1 MDFPVLQADWHSSV
15 ASKILQSMDVLI
27 LLGLIVLSA
36 VISTAE
42 IGFFSVNS
50 TKLKALAQT
59 GNTRAKL
66 ALHLRSDPQK
76 LLSTILVGD
85 RLVGV
90 ATPMYATFLTLSIYG
105 GQTTFDEAIA
115 VMVGLLTF
123 VLLVAVDVIPKTLA
137 AKFAVPVT
145 LNMAYPVYGVQLL
158 LKPLLFVIVPLIY
171 KLTGGKGLTLPL
183 VTEEELKIMLDEG
196 GKTGTIEF
204 EKVKMIKNVFQL
216 KDITAEDA
224 MTPRLY
230 VFSLDGNLRLKE
242 AQELLYNSKY
252 SRIPVYDGTLDNITG
267 ILYKTRALTEL
278 AKGQNEAKL
287 KDIAYPPLFVPS
299 GKTADDLMKQFQQ
312 EKRHMAV
319 VVNEFGGV
327 MGIVTLEDLLEEVV
341 GEIMDETDITEELIK
356 RLGKN
361 HILVH
366 SRTEVRKVNDFLK
379 VDLGDEAVTIGG
391 LIQQELGRIPKVG
404 EELRIANCRIL
415 IHEAEPRSIRS
426 VQIFREE
433 KSPAHVEAPNLDLV
447 S

>member
-1 MDFPVLQADWHSSV
+1 
-15 ASKILQSMDVLI
+15 MDVLI

-42 IGFFSVNS
+42 IGFFAVNS
-50 TKLKALAQT
+50 TKLRALAQT
-59 GNTRAKL
+59 GNSRAKL

-85 RLVGV
+85 RLIGV

-105 GQTTFDEAIA
+105 GQTFFDEAIA

-230 VFSLDGNLRLKE
+230 VFSLDGNLHLKE

-278 AKGQNEAKL
+278 AKGRNEAKL

-341 GEIMDETDITEELIK
+341 GEIMDETDITEQLIK

-366 SRTEVRKVNDFLK
+366 GRTEVRKVNDFLK

-404 EELRIANCRIL
+404 EEVRIANCRIL

-426 VQIFREE
+426 VQIFRE
-433 KSPAHVEAPNLDLV
+433 
-447 S
+447 

>member
-1 MDFPVLQADWHSSV
+1 
-15 ASKILQSMDVLI
+15 MDVLI
-27 LLGLIVLSA
+27 LFGLIVLSA

-42 IGFFSVNS
+42 IGFFAVNS
-50 TKLKALAQT
+50 TKLRALAQT

-105 GQTTFDEAIA
+105 GQTSFDEAIA

-252 SRIPVYDGTLDNITG
+252 SRIPVYDTTLDNITG

-278 AKGQNEAKL
+278 AKGQNESKL

-404 EELRIANCRIL
+404 EEVRIANCRIV

-433 KSPAHVEAPNLDLV
+433 KLPAHVEAPNLDLV

>member
-1 MDFPVLQADWHSSV
+1 
-15 ASKILQSMDVLI
+15 MDVLI
-27 LLGLIVLSA
+27 LLSLIVISA

-42 IGFFSVNS
+42 IGFFVVNE
-50 TKLKALAQT
+50 TKLRALAQT
-59 GNTRAKL
+59 GNSRAKL

-90 ATPMYATFLTLSIYG
+90 ATPMYATFLTLNIYG
-105 GQTTFDEAIA
+105 GQTSFDEAIA

-158 LKPLLFVIVPLIY
+158 LKPLLFVMVPLIH

-196 GKTGTIEF
+196 GKTGTIEV

-252 SRIPVYDGTLDNITG
+252 SRIPVYDVTLDNITG

-391 LIQQELGRIPKVG
+391 LIQQELGRIPTVG

>member
-1 MDFPVLQADWHSSV
+1 MD
-15 ASKILQSMDVLI
+15 ILI
-27 LLGLIVLSA
+27 LLGLIIISA

-42 IGFFSVNS
+42 IGFFAVNE
-50 TKLKALAQT
+50 TKLKALALT
-59 GNTRAKL
+59 GNARAKL

-85 RLVGV
+85 RLIGV
-90 ATPMYATFLTLSIYG
+90 ATPMYATFLTLNIYG
-105 GQTTFDEAIA
+105 GRNSFDEAIA
-115 VMVGLLTF
+115 VMVGMLTF

-158 LKPLLFVIVPLIY
+158 LKPFLFVMVPLIH

-196 GKTGTIEF
+196 GKTGTIEV

-278 AKGQNEAKL
+278 AKGRNEAKL

-404 EELRIANCRIL
+404 EEVRIANCRIL

-433 KSPAHVEAPNLDLV
+433 KSPAPIESQNLDLV

>member
-1 MDFPVLQADWHSSV
+1 
-15 ASKILQSMDVLI
+15 MDVLI
-27 LLGLIVLSA
+27 LLGLIVISA

-42 IGFFSVNS
+42 IGFFVVNE

-85 RLVGV
+85 RLIGV
-90 ATPMYATFLTLSIYG
+90 ATPMYATFLTLNIYG
-105 GQTTFDEAIA
+105 GQTSFDEAIA

-158 LKPLLFVIVPLIY
+158 LKPLLFVMVPLIH

-196 GKTGTIEF
+196 GKTGTIEV

-216 KDITAEDA
+216 KGITAEDA

-252 SRIPVYDGTLDNITG
+252 SRIPVYDGTVDNITG

>member
-1 MDFPVLQADWHSSV
+1 
-15 ASKILQSMDVLI
+15 MDVLI

-42 IGFFSVNS
+42 IGFFAVNS
-50 TKLKALAQT
+50 TKLRALAQT
-59 GNTRAKL
+59 GNSRAKL

-85 RLVGV
+85 RLIGV

-105 GQTTFDEAIA
+105 GQTFFDEAIA

-230 VFSLDGNLRLKE
+230 VFSLDGNLHLKE

-287 KDIAYPPLFVPS
+287 KDIAYPPLFVPA

-366 SRTEVRKVNDFLK
+366 GRTEVRKVNDFLK
-379 VDLGDEAVTIGG
+379 VDLGNEAVTIAG

-404 EELRIANCRIL
+404 EEVRIANCRIL

>member
-1 MDFPVLQADWHSSV
+1 
-15 ASKILQSMDVLI
+15 MDVLI
-27 LLGLIVLSA
+27 LLSLIVISA

-42 IGFFSVNS
+42 IGFFVVND

-59 GNTRAKL
+59 GNSRAKL

-90 ATPMYATFLTLSIYG
+90 ATPMYATFLTLNIYG
-105 GQTTFDEAIA
+105 GQTSFDEAIA

-158 LKPLLFVIVPLIY
+158 LKPLLFVMVPLIH

-196 GKTGTIEF
+196 GKTGTIEV

-216 KDITAEDA
+216 KGITAEDA

-278 AKGQNEAKL
+278 AKGQNEARL

-433 KSPAHVEAPNLDLV
+433 KSPAHVEDPNLNLV

>member
-1 MDFPVLQADWHSSV
+1 MDII
-15 ASKILQSMDVLI
+15 ILM
-27 LLGLIVLSA
+27 GLIVLSA

-42 IGFFSVNS
+42 IGFFAVND
-50 TKLKALAQT
+50 TKLRALAQ
-59 GNTRAKL
+59 NQNNRAKM

-76 LLSTILVGD
+76 LLATILVGD
-85 RLVGV
+85 RLVGT
-90 ATPMYATFLTLSIYG
+90 AIPMYATFLTLNKFG
-105 GQTTFDEAIA
+105 AERTFFDDTIA
-115 VMVGLLTF
+115 VVVGLLTF
-123 VLLVAVDVIPKTLA
+123 VLLVSVDVIPKTLA
-137 AKFAVPVT
+137 AKFSVQVT
-145 LNMAYPVYGVQLL
+145 LNMAYPIYGVQLF
-158 LKPLLFVIVPLIY
+158 LKPLLYVMVPLIH

-196 GKTGTIEF
+196 GKAGAIEV

-230 VFSLDGNLRLKE
+230 VFSMDGNLRLRD
-242 AQELLYNSKY
+242 AQEMLYNSKY
-252 SRIPVYDGTLDNITG
+252 SRVPVFDGTLDNITG

-278 AKGQNEAKL
+278 AKDRLDVKL
-287 KDIAYPPLFVPS
+287 KEIAEPPLFVPA

-341 GEIMDETDITEELIK
+341 GEIMDETDITEDLIK
-356 RLGKN
+356 RIGKN

-366 SRTEVRKVNDFLK
+366 GRTEVRKVKDFLK
-379 VDLGDEAVTIGG
+379 VELGDEAVTISG
-391 LIQQELGRIPKVG
+391 LIQEELGRIPKAG
-404 EELRIANCRIL
+404 EEVRIGNCRIL
-415 IHEAEPRSIRS
+415 IHEADPRSIRS
-426 VQIFREE
+426 VQIFKEE
-433 KSPAHVEAPNLDLV
+433 RVPVALETPNLDLV

>member
-1 MDFPVLQADWHSSV
+1 MDIV
-15 ASKILQSMDVLI
+15 ILVSLI
-27 LLGLIVLSA
+27 ALSA

-42 IGFFSVNS
+42 IGFFAVND
-50 TKLKALAQT
+50 TKLRALAQ
-59 GNTRAKL
+59 GASRRAMM

-76 LLSTILVGD
+76 LLATILVGD
-85 RLVGV
+85 RLVGT
-90 ATPMYATFLTLSIYG
+90 AIPMYATFLTLNKFG
-105 GQTTFDEAIA
+105 AERTFFNDTIA
-115 VMVGLLTF
+115 VVVGLLTF
-123 VLLVAVDVIPKTLA
+123 VLLVSVDVIPKTLA

-145 LNMAYPVYGVQLL
+145 LNMAYPVYGVQLI
-158 LKPLLFVIVPLIY
+158 LKPLLALMVPLIH
-171 KLTGGKGLTLPL
+171 KLTGGKGLALPL

-196 GKTGTIEF
+196 GKAGAIEV

-216 KDITAEDA
+216 KDITSEDA

-230 VFSLDGNLRLKE
+230 VFSLDGNLLLRE
-242 AQELLYNSKY
+242 AQELLYSSKY

-278 AKGQNEAKL
+278 AKDRADLKL
-287 KDIAYPPLFVPS
+287 KDIADPPLFVPA

-341 GEIMDETDITEELIK
+341 GEIMDETDISEDLIK

-366 SRTEVRKVNDFLK
+366 GRTEVRKVNDFLK
-379 VDLGDEAVTIGG
+379 SDLANEAVTISG
-391 LIQQELGRIPKVG
+391 LIQQELGRIPKAG
-404 EELRIANCRIL
+404 EELRIGNCRL
-415 IHEAEPRSIRS
+415 RIHEADPRSIRS

-433 KSPAHVEAPNLDLV
+433 KTSVAIETPNLDLV

>member
-1 MDFPVLQADWHSSV
+1 MD
-15 ASKILQSMDVLI
+15 ILI

-59 GNTRAKL
+59 GSTRAKL

-85 RLVGV
+85 RLIGV

-105 GQTTFDEAIA
+105 GQTFFDEAIA

-137 AKFAVPVT
+137 AKFSVPVT

-158 LKPLLFVIVPLIY
+158 LKPLLFVIVPMIY

-278 AKGQNEAKL
+278 AKGQNESKL
-287 KDIAYPPLFVPS
+287 MDIAYPPLFVPS

-404 EELRIANCRIL
+404 EEVRIANCRIL

>member
-1 MDFPVLQADWHSSV
+1 
-15 ASKILQSMDVLI
+15 MDVLI

-50 TKLKALAQT
+50 TKLRALAQT
-59 GNTRAKL
+59 GNARAKL

-105 GQTTFDEAIA
+105 GQTFFDEAIA

-196 GKTGTIEF
+196 GKTGTIEV

-230 VFSLDGNLRLKE
+230 VFSLDGNLSLKE

>member
-1 MDFPVLQADWHSSV
+1 
-15 ASKILQSMDVLI
+15 MDVLI
-27 LLGLIVLSA
+27 LFGLIVLSA

-42 IGFFSVNS
+42 IGFFAVNS
-50 TKLKALAQT
+50 TKLRALAQT
-59 GNTRAKL
+59 GNSRAKL

-105 GQTTFDEAIA
+105 GQTSFDEAIA

-230 VFSLDGNLRLKE
+230 VFSLDGNLHLKE

-252 SRIPVYDGTLDNITG
+252 SRIPVYEGTLDNITG

-287 KDIAYPPLFVPS
+287 KDIAYPPLFVPA

-312 EKRHMAV
+312 EKRHMAA

-366 SRTEVRKVNDFLK
+366 GRTEVRKVNDFLK
-379 VDLGDEAVTIGG
+379 VDLGNEAVTIAG

-404 EELRIANCRIL
+404 EEVRIANCRIL

-433 KSPAHVEAPNLDLV
+433 KSPVHVEAPNLDLV

>member
-1 MDFPVLQADWHSSV
+1 
-15 ASKILQSMDVLI
+15 MDVLI

-42 IGFFSVNS
+42 IGFFAVNS
-50 TKLKALAQT
+50 TKLRALAQT
-59 GNTRAKL
+59 GNSRAKL

-105 GQTTFDEAIA
+105 GQTFFDEAIA

-158 LKPLLFVIVPLIY
+158 LKPFLFVIVPLIY

-196 GKTGTIEF
+196 GKTGTIES

-230 VFSLDGNLRLKE
+230 VFSLDGNLHLKE

-252 SRIPVYDGTLDNITG
+252 SRIPLYDGTLDNITG

-278 AKGQNEAKL
+278 AKGQTESKL
-287 KDIAYPPLFVPS
+287 KDIAYPPQFVPA

-366 SRTEVRKVNDFLK
+366 GRTEVRKVNDFLK
-379 VDLGDEAVTIGG
+379 VDLGNEAVTIAG

>member
-1 MDFPVLQADWHSSV
+1 
-15 ASKILQSMDVLI
+15 MDVLI
-27 LLGLIVLSA
+27 LLSLIVISA

-42 IGFFSVNS
+42 IGFFVVNE
-50 TKLKALAQT
+50 TKLRALAQT
-59 GNTRAKL
+59 GNSRAKL

-90 ATPMYATFLTLSIYG
+90 ATPMYATFLTLNIYG
-105 GQTTFDEAIA
+105 GQTSFDEAIA

-158 LKPLLFVIVPLIY
+158 LKPLLFVMVPLIH

-196 GKTGTIEF
+196 GKTGTIEV

-216 KDITAEDA
+216 KGITAEDA

-278 AKGQNEAKL
+278 AKGQNEARL

-391 LIQQELGRIPKVG
+391 LIQQELGRIPTVG

>member
-1 MDFPVLQADWHSSV
+1 MIDT
-15 ASKILQSMDVLI
+15 LI

-42 IGFFSVNS
+42 IGFFAVNE
-50 TKLKALAQT
+50 TKLRALALN
-59 GNTRAKL
+59 GSKRAKM
-66 ALHLRSDPQK
+66 ALQLRSDPQK

-85 RLVGV
+85 RLVAT
-90 ATPMYATFLTLSIYG
+90 ATPMYATFLTLNTFG
-105 GQTTFDEAIA
+105 GERTFFSDTVA
-115 VMVGLLTF
+115 VAVGLLTF
-123 VLLVAVDVIPKTLA
+123 VLLVSVDVIPKTLA

-145 LNMAYPVYGVQLL
+145 LSMSYPVFGVQLI
-158 LKPLLFVIVPLIY
+158 LKPILAVMVPLIH
-171 KLTGGKGLTLPL
+171 KLTGGKGLTLPF

-196 GKTGTIEF
+196 GRAGAIEF

-230 VFSLDGNLRLKE
+230 VFSLDGNLHLKE

-252 SRIPVYDGTLDNITG
+252 SRIPVYDGTVDNITG

-278 AKGQNEAKL
+278 SKGRLDVEL
-287 KDIAYPPLFVPS
+287 KDIANPALFVPA

-319 VVNEFGGV
+319 VVNEFGGF

-361 HILVH
+361 QILVH
-366 SRTEVRKVNDFLK
+366 GRTEVHKINEFLK
-379 VDLGDEAVTIGG
+379 VDLGDEAVTISG
-391 LIQQELGRIPKVG
+391 LIQEQLGRIPKVG
-404 EELRIANCRIL
+404 EELKLGNCRIL
-415 IHEAEPRSIRS
+415 IHEADPRSIRS
-426 VQIFREE
+426 VQIVREE
-433 KSPAHVEAPNLDLV
+433 KLPTTIEAPNLNLV

>member
-1 MDFPVLQADWHSSV
+1 
-15 ASKILQSMDVLI
+15 MDVLI

-105 GQTTFDEAIA
+105 GQNIFDEAIA

-158 LKPLLFVIVPLIY
+158 LKPLLFVIVPMIY

-196 GKTGTIEF
+196 GKTGTIEV

-252 SRIPVYDGTLDNITG
+252 SRIPVYDETLDNITG

-287 KDIAYPPLFVPS
+287 KDIAYPPLFIPS

>member
-1 MDFPVLQADWHSSV
+1 
-15 ASKILQSMDVLI
+15 MDVLI

-50 TKLKALAQT
+50 TKLRALAQT
-59 GNTRAKL
+59 GNARAKL

-105 GQTTFDEAIA
+105 GQTFFDEAIA

-230 VFSLDGNLRLKE
+230 VFSLDGNLSLKE